1 MMRPDSFFLSPK
13 TSLTLRA
20 EVAIYLLE
28 LKRRRLGPLASLFCA
43 MNLSNNLRATAR
55 KFGGKPALIGGHR
68 CLTYRELDTA
78 VMDLARRFLA
88 DGLVPGD
95 CVAVHGCNTIEVVVT
110 VLACFHA
117 GLIVVPVNIRF
128 KPAEVL
134 YVLNHS
140 RPRLCFCDPQLAEAV
155 ESIRPEAPSLGAVYT
170 ELPIGREGVDPAA
183 PASDAPAL
191 VLYTSGTT
199 AQPKGVTHTQRT
211 LMASAETML
220 ASGFDESTV
229 AVVAMSM
236 MHTAA
241 LSGTLLP
248 TLLAGGCAVLLPR
261 VDAAGLLDLIEA
273 HRCTWTLVLPALMQC
288 VAAEQERRPRQ
299 VGSMRYWLCGGD
311 CVPVSLQER
320 WTRLCGQ
327 TLKEG
332 YGMSESM
339 IISCHPASA
348 NRPGSVGRAA
358 PTVEVR
364 VVDSNGASAAAGA
377 IGQIAVRSPA
387 NFIGYWRDPKATART
402 LVDGWLLTGDLG
414 RLDHDGYLWF
424 EGRLKEIIIR
434 GGSNISPQE
443 VEEALLR
450 HAAVA
455 EAGVAGAPDP
465 VCGERVI
472 AFAVLCE
479 GGSAEEGELREF
491 CRERLADY
499 KVPDRVIFL
508 SSLPKGITGKVQRRA
523 LKDLALARG
532 L

>member
-1 MMRPDSFFLSPK
+1 
-13 TSLTLRA
+13 
-20 EVAIYLLE
+20 
-28 LKRRRLGPLASLFCA
+28 
-43 MNLSNNLRATAR
+43 
-55 KFGGKPALIGGHR
+55 
-68 CLTYRELDTA
+68 
-78 VMDLARRFLA
+78 
-88 DGLVPGD
+88 
-95 CVAVHGCNTIEVVVT
+95 
-110 VLACFHA
+110 
-117 GLIVVPVNIRF
+117 
-128 KPAEVL
+128 
-134 YVLNHS
+134 
-140 RPRLCFCDPQLAEAV
+140 
-155 ESIRPEAPSLGAVYT
+155 
-170 ELPIGREGVDPAA
+170 
-183 PASDAPAL
+183 
-191 VLYTSGTT
+191 
-199 AQPKGVTHTQRT
+199 
-211 LMASAETML
+211 
-220 ASGFDESTV
+220 
-229 AVVAMSM
+229 
-236 MHTAA
+236 
-241 LSGTLLP
+241 
-248 TLLAGGCAVLLPR
+248 
-261 VDAAGLLDLIEA
+261 
-273 HRCTWTLVLPALMQC
+273 
-288 VAAEQERRPRQ
+288 
-299 VGSMRYWLCGGD
+299 
-311 CVPVSLQER
+311 
-320 WTRLCGQ
+320 
-327 TLKEG
+327 
-332 YGMSESM
+332 MSESM